1 MSVRRLVIVAAWA
14 VALSAMAQAQA
25 QPAER
30 AFSYPQETVS
40 LAISRL
46 GAPEGRL
53 PSLDGFASVD
63 AAEIARYGLP
73 YYQLQLETKPQSS
86 GATLVRVSARV
97 TALYDDPRT
106 GRSEYRSVE
115 SNGRLE
121 LDLLERLEHELAQQA
136 SKPTLD
142 RKSLEAALAGLRSE
156 HAAAEQKRLVLESEI
171 GKLELLPQPSSLPR
185 IVAVGHA
192 GIPVFA
198 SPSQAVPVLFRAQ
211 AFDEFQLDEE
221 NNEWARV
228 WLGPESQGWIRRAD
242 LRDIEPVAGFADPA
256 PEFTVMRESVMTFA
270 GDWAELK
277 GKPTLFLWVASAA
290 GPVTRDRWTYAQRM
304 FEERAQAARN
314 AEGIVLVFLGDGGVA
329 AATLRDIRRWTRG
342 TLSDSAFRAR
352 CSLDPPRAFQSA
364 KQFSKPSVKPDRA
377 SGQ

>member
-1 MSVRRLVIVAAWA
+1 MSIRRLVIVAASA
-14 VALSAMAQAQA
+14 LALSVMAHAQA
-25 QPAER
+25 QPADR

-63 AAEIARYGLP
+63 AAEIARYSLP
-73 YYQLQLETKPQSS
+73 YYQLQLETKPQSN
-86 GATLVRVSARV
+86 GATLVCVSARIS
-97 TALYDDPRT
+97 ALYDDPRT
-106 GRSEYRSVE
+106 RRSEYRSVE

-142 RKSLEAALAGLRSE
+142 RKSLEAALAGLRAE
-156 HAAAEQKRLVLESEI
+156 HAAAEQKRVVLESEI
-171 GKLELLPQPSSLPR
+171 GKLEPLPQPSFLPR
-185 IVAVGHA
+185 IVTAGHA

-221 NNEWARV
+221 NDEWARV
-228 WLGPESQGWIRRAD
+228 RLGPESKGWIRRAD
-242 LRDIEPVAGFADPA
+242 LRDIEAVAGFADPA

-290 GPVTRDRWTYAQRM
+290 GAAASDRWTYAQRM

-314 AEGIVLVFLGDGGVA
+314 VDGIVLVFLGDGGVA

-342 TLSDSAFRAR
+342 ALSDGAFRAR

-377 SGQ
+377 SG